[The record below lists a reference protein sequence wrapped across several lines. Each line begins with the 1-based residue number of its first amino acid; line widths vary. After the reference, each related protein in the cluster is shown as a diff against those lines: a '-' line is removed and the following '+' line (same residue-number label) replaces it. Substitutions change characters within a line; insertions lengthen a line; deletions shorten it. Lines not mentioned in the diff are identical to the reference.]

1 MGGEHKTVHHH
12 PGDRARRKVGAMAK
26 LLELEKETAR
36 DKQMSLADFY
46 SSPDPDIFA
55 KTKAL
60 CDYADSQRKIG
71 HYAYRRTLLSAC
83 ENRVVILDQ
92 FTGKSREMVM
102 MASNNYLGLTTH
114 PKVVRAGI
122 EAYEK
127 WGAGAGSVPLLA
139 GTLELHRELERK
151 LAAFKGCEDCIV
163 FPAGWSSNVGVI
175 SGLAREGDLI
185 LNDILNHASIVD
197 GSRLSGAEVKTFPH
211 KNLAAL
217 DRYLERLSP
226 RFHGRLVI
234 VDGVF
239 SMDGDIA
246 PLPEMVD
253 ICRKHGA
260 RLMIDEAH
268 ASGVIGEHGHGS
280 PEHFHLEGKIDIV
293 AGTLSK
299 GLGGVGGFA
308 ASTKEVV
315 EYLRYYSRS
324 YMFSTALP
332 PAVTASLIAALD
344 VIDTEPELR
353 ERLWWNIRYFR
364 KGLTSLG
371 FDLGESE
378 TAIFPIIIGDDW
390 KVKEMTR
397 LLHQDGIFANAVFY
411 PAVAQRLSRIRMS
424 LMATHTKEDLDL
436 TIAAC
441 AKAGTKLG
449 VIR

>member
-1 MGGEHKTVHHH
+1 VTDAAEGRDV
-12 PGDRARRKVGAMAK
+12 GDR
-26 LLELEKETAR
+26 EKEY
-36 DKQMSLADFY
+36 SLADFY
-46 SSPDPDIFA
+46 SLPDPDLFA
-55 KTKAL
+55 KTRAFYDFIGTQKKA
-60 CDYADSQRKIG
+60 G
-71 HYAYRRTLLSAC
+71 HFTYGRTLLSASRS
-83 ENRVVILDQ
+83 RVIIRDDL
-92 FTGKSREMVM
+92 TGQPREMIM

-122 EAYEK
+122 EAQEK

-139 GTLELHRELERK
+139 GTLDLHRELERK
-151 LAAFKGCEDCIV
+151 LAAFKGCEDAVI
-163 FPAGWSSNVGVI
+163 FPAGYSSNVGVI

-197 GSRLSGAEVKTFPH
+197 GSRLSGADVKTFPH
-211 KNLAAL
+211 KNVEAL
-217 DRYLERLSP
+217 DRYLDRLSP
-226 RFHGRLVI
+226 RYNSRLVI

-246 PLPEMVD
+246 PVPQIIEV
-253 ICRKHGA
+253 CRKYGA

-268 ASGVIGEHGHGS
+268 ATGVIGERGHGT
-280 PEHFHLEGKIDIV
+280 PEHWRVEGQVDIV

-299 GLGGVGGFA
+299 GLAGVGGFV
-308 ASTKEVV
+308 ASTREVV
-315 EYLRYYSRS
+315 EYLRFYSRS

-353 ERLWWNIRYFR
+353 ERLWSNIRYLR
-364 KGLTSLG
+364 EGLTGLG

-390 KVKEMTR
+390 KVKEMAR
-397 LLHQDGIFANAVFY
+397 LLHHDGIFVNAVFY
-411 PAVAQRLSRIRMS
+411 PAVARRLARIRLS
-424 LMATHTKEDLDL
+424 LMATHTKEDLDQ

-441 AKAGTKLG
+441 VRAARKLG
-449 VIR
+449 ILK

>member
-1 MGGEHKTVHHH
+1 MSK
-12 PGDRARRKVGAMAK
+12 A
-26 LLELEKETAR
+26 LEVETKEAPEPR
-36 DKQMSLADFY
+36 DSAGPRGSASRELSLADFY
-46 SSPDPDIFA
+46 SLPDPDIFA
-55 KTKAL
+55 KTKL
-60 CDYADSQRKIG
+60 FYDYVQSQKKVG
-71 HYAYRRTLLSAC
+71 HYAYRRTLLTGSQ
-83 ENRVVILDQ
+83 NRVIIRDES
-92 FTGKSREMVM
+92 TGKEREMIM

-114 PKVVRAGI
+114 PKVVRAGL

-127 WGAGAGSVPLLA
+127 WGAGAGSVSLLA
-139 GTLELHRELERK
+139 GTLELHRELERR
-151 LAAFKGCEDCIV
+151 LAVFKGSEDCIV
-163 FPAGWSSNVGVI
+163 FPAGYSSNVGVI

-197 GSRLSGAEVKTFPH
+197 GTRLSGADARTFPH
-211 KNLAAL
+211 KNLSAL
-217 DRYLERLSP
+217 DRLLERHSP
-226 RFHGRLVI
+226 KHNGRLVI

-246 PLPEMVD
+246 PLPEMLE
-253 ICRKHGA
+253 ICHRHGA
-260 RLMIDEAH
+260 RLMVDEAH
-268 ASGVIGEHGHGS
+268 ATGVIGDRGHGS

-299 GLGGVGGFA
+299 ALGGVGGFA
-308 ASTKEVV
+308 CASREVV
-315 EYLRYYSRS
+315 EYLRFYSRS

-344 VIDTEPELR
+344 VIDAEPQLR

-364 KGLTSLG
+364 QGLTSLG
-371 FDLGESE
+371 FNLGESE

-397 LLHQDGIFANAVFY
+397 LLHQDGIFVNAVFY
-411 PAVAQRLSRIRMS
+411 PAVARRLSRIRLS

-441 AKAGTKLG
+441 AKAGSRLG
-449 VIR
+449 VIK

>member
-1 MGGEHKTVHHH
+1 
-12 PGDRARRKVGAMAK
+12 MAK
-26 LLELEKETAR
+26 VAEIDREDERRELDAENQRER
-36 DKQMSLADFY
+36 QLSLADFY
-46 SSPDPDIFA
+46 SLPDPDIFA
-55 KTKAL
+55 KTRAL
-60 CDYADSQRKIG
+60 YEYAQSQKKIG
-71 HYAYRRTLLSAC
+71 HYAYRRTLLAASDH
-83 ENRVVILDQ
+83 RVVIRDEA
-92 FTGKSREMVM
+92 TGKPREMIM
-102 MASNNYLGLTTH
+102 MASNNYLGLVTH
-114 PKVVRAGI
+114 PKVVQAGI

-127 WGAGAGSVPLLA
+127 WGAGAGSVSLLA
-139 GTLELHRELERK
+139 GTLDIHRELERK

-217 DRYLERLSP
+217 ERYLDRLSP
-226 RFHGRLVI
+226 KFHGRLVI

-246 PLPEMVD
+246 PLPEMVE
-253 ICRKHGA
+253 ICRKYGA

-268 ASGVIGEHGHGS
+268 ATGVIGEHGHGS
-280 PEHFHLEGKIDIV
+280 PEHFHLEGRIDIV

-299 GLGGVGGFA
+299 ALGGVGGFA
-308 ASTKEVV
+308 CSTKEVV

-344 VIDTEPELR
+344 VIDSEPELR

-364 KGLTSLG
+364 EGLTSLG
-371 FDLGESE
+371 FNLGESE

-397 LLHQDGIFANAVFY
+397 LLHEDGVFVNAVFY
-411 PAVAQRLSRIRMS
+411 PAVARRLSRIRMS
-424 LMATHTKEDLDL
+424 LMATHTKEDLDQ

-441 AKAGTKLG
+441 ARAGRKLG
-449 VIR
+449 IIR